1 MRRYANRRIGRGL
14 DASAGGRGRAGP
26 VAFAGEDRRTV
37 EPRTRYRHG
46 RRADHALGNQAGP
59 SGSGRIIGKRPR
71 IRPAGGPVPTATGPP
86 APRTLRDLSRTAASR
101 RGIVGQNA
109 VSPWAAFGSRPRQ
122 PAGPSGSDR
131 IIGKRPRIRPAEG
144 PVPTATGPRRPG
156 RCATSAGRRH
166 PGEGSYGQNAVSP
179 WAACGS
185 RPRPPG
191 RTFGERL
198 DHRQAAPYPP
208 GRRSGP
214 DRDGPPAPRTLRDLS
229 RTAASRRGIV
239 RAGRRGGRDRRRS
252 RCVPARTSVWPG
264 AG

>member
-1 MRRYANRRIGRGL
+1 MRRYANRRIGRGF
-14 DASAGGRGRAGP
+14 DVSAAGRGRAGP

-46 RRADHALGNQAGP
+46 RRADHALGHQAGP
-59 SGSGRIIGKRPR
+59 SGSDRIIGRRPR
-71 IRPAGGPVPTATGPP
+71 IRPAGGPVPTAM
-86 APRTLRDLSRTAASR
+86 S
-101 RGIVGQNA
+101 
-109 VSPWAAFGSRPRQ
+109 
-122 PAGPSGSDR
+122 
-131 IIGKRPRIRPAEG
+131 
-144 PVPTATGPRRPG
+144 PRRPG

-185 RPRPPG
+185 RPRQPG
-191 RTFGERL
+191 RTFGERP

-214 DRDGPPAPRTLRDLS
+214 DRDGPPAPRTLRDLT

-239 RAGRRGGRDRRRS
+239 RAERGTAMGGVRITPPATKPDRRGATGSSAGGPVSARPEVRS
-252 RCVPARTSVWPG
+252 RPR
-264 AG
+264 

>member
-1 MRRYANRRIGRGL
+1 M
-14 DASAGGRGRAGP
+14 
-26 VAFAGEDRRTV
+26 
-37 EPRTRYRHG
+37 
-46 RRADHALGNQAGP
+46 
-59 SGSGRIIGKRPR
+59 
-71 IRPAGGPVPTATGPP
+71 
-86 APRTLRDLSRTAASR
+86 
-101 RGIVGQNA
+101 
-109 VSPWAAFGSRPRQ
+109 
-122 PAGPSGSDR
+122 
-131 IIGKRPRIRPAEG
+131 
-144 PVPTATGPRRPG
+144 GPRRPG

-179 WAACGS
+179 RAACGS

-191 RTFGERL
+191 RTFGERPDHRPAAPYPPGRRSGPDRDGPRRPGRCAASAGRWHPGKGSYGQNAVSPWAACGSRPRRPGRTFGERP

-214 DRDGPPAPRTLRDLS
+214 DRDEPPAPRTLRNLS